1 MNAFIAEFIGTALLI
16 ILGDG
21 VVANVVL
28 NKTKGNNSGWIVIT
42 FGWAI
47 AVFTGVFA
55 SVKLG
60 GGGHLNPAVTLA
72 LAYLGDFD
80 WANVGTYIAAQ
91 MAGAFTGAVV
101 VWFAYQQ
108 HFSATD
114 DADGKLAVFCTAPA
128 IRSNVSNLT
137 TEIIGTMVLVLG
149 AKLMT
154 APAVKLGTLD
164 ALPVALLV
172 LGIGISL
179 GGPTGYAINP
189 ARDLGPRIAHF
200 ILPIKRKRNS
210 DWSYAWIPVAGPIA
224 GGLLA
229 AVIFKLIG

>member
-28 NKTKGNNSGWIVIT
+28 SKTKGNNSGWIVIT

-80 WANVGTYIAAQ
+80 WANAGTYIAAQ

-128 IRSNVSNLT
+128 IRSNVSNLI

-210 DWSYAWIPVAGPIA
+210 DWSYAWIPIAGPIA